1 MTTEN
6 TTTETSE
13 TTEQPTPTPTLLTTE
28 QEINGLRAVH
38 QFFANYDRVPG
49 FLANQWSQALD
60 TIAVVA
66 NSLLAKNGGSAVVD
80 VPTEEQESAQQ

>member
-1 MTTEN
+1 MTTETTN
-6 TTTETSE
+6 ATPTETTEA
-13 TTEQPTPTPTLLTTE
+13 TEQPTATPITAE

-66 NSLLAKNGGSAVVD
+66 NSLIAKNGGAAVET
-80 VPTEEQESAQQ
+80 PAEEQEAAQQ

>member
-13 TTEQPTPTPTLLTTE
+13 TTEQPTPTPTPLTSE
-28 QEINGLRAVH
+28 QEINALRAVH

-66 NSLLAKNGGSAVVD
+66 NSLIAKNGGAAVE